1 MSLVPAADGIMKPED
16 VKAAIRKAEG
26 SESHYPDC
34 SLVCVENTS
43 NLGGGSV
50 YPQEILDEFCQVAHE
65 NDCNVHMDGARLFNA
80 VAVSGTDPARMVR
93 DFDTVTICLSKGLG
107 APVGSVLVGSKE
119 FIDRAH
125 RFRKMLGGGMRQ
137 AGIIAAGG
145 LYALE
150 NNLERLAEDHVRAKR
165 LAVAINE
172 MPNYSVELDAVHS
185 NIVLIS
191 TPEGTA
197 KSVVSSLAEQG
208 VDIIDIHDSQVRAV
222 THLHITDEDIERTIT
237 AFSSTQ

>member
-1 MSLVPAADGIMKPED
+1 MA
-16 VKAAIRKAEG
+16 
-26 SESHYPDC
+26 
-34 SLVCVENTS
+34 
-43 NLGGGSV
+43 
-50 YPQEILDEFCQVAHE
+50 
-65 NDCNVHMDGARLFNA
+65 HMDGARLFNA
-80 VAVSGTDPARMVR
+80 VVVSGTDPARMVR

-150 NNLERLAEDHVRAKR
+150 NNLERLSEDHVRAKR
-165 LAVAINE
+165 LALAINE
-172 MPNYSVELDAVHS
+172 MENYSVELDAVHS

-197 KSVVSSLAEQG
+197 KSVVSKLAEKG
-208 VDIIDIHDSQVRAV
+208 IDIIDIHDSQVRAV
-222 THLHITDEDIERTIT
+222 THLHITDEDIDRAIE

>member
-1 MSLVPAADGIMKPED
+1 
-16 VKAAIRKAEG
+16 
-26 SESHYPDC
+26 
-34 SLVCVENTS
+34 
-43 NLGGGSV
+43 
-50 YPQEILDEFCQVAHE
+50 
-65 NDCNVHMDGARLFNA
+65 MDGARLFNA

-150 NNLERLAEDHVRAKR
+150 NNLERLAEDHLRAKR

-191 TPEGTA
+191 TPEGAA
-197 KSVVSSLAEQG
+197 KSVVLSLAEQG

-222 THLHITDEDIERTIT
+222 THLHITDEEIERTI
-237 AFSSTQ
+237 AAVSSTQ

>member
-1 MSLVPAADGIMKPED
+1 MTTSSKAGLVTQP
-16 VKAAIRKAEG
+16 
-26 SESHYPDC
+26 
-34 SLVCVENTS
+34 LS
-43 NLGGGSV
+43 N
-50 YPQEILDEFCQVAHE
+50 P
-65 NDCNVHMDGARLFNA
+65 R

-150 NNLERLAEDHVRAKR
+150 NNMGRLAEDHIRAKR

-172 MPNYSVELDAVHS
+172 MPNYSVW
-185 NIVLIS
+185 
-191 TPEGTA
+191 
-197 KSVVSSLAEQG
+197 
-208 VDIIDIHDSQVRAV
+208 
-222 THLHITDEDIERTIT
+222 
-237 AFSSTQ
+237 FSTQL

>member
-1 MSLVPAADGIMKPED
+1 
-16 VKAAIRKAEG
+16 
-26 SESHYPDC
+26 
-34 SLVCVENTS
+34 
-43 NLGGGSV
+43 
-50 YPQEILDEFCQVAHE
+50 
-65 NDCNVHMDGARLFNA
+65 
-80 VAVSGTDPARMVR
+80 
-93 DFDTVTICLSKGLG
+93 
-107 APVGSVLVGSKE
+107 
-119 FIDRAH
+119 
-125 RFRKMLGGGMRQ
+125 MLGGGMRQ

-145 LYALE
+145 LYALD
-150 NNLERLAEDHVRAKR
+150 NNLEGLAEDHVRAKR

-172 MPNYSVELDAVHS
+172 IPNYSVELDAVHS

-208 VDIIDIHDSQVRAV
+208 IDIIDIDDSQVRAV

>member
-1 MSLVPAADGIMKPED
+1 
-16 VKAAIRKAEG
+16 
-26 SESHYPDC
+26 
-34 SLVCVENTS
+34 
-43 NLGGGSV
+43 
-50 YPQEILDEFCQVAHE
+50 
-65 NDCNVHMDGARLFNA
+65 
-80 VAVSGTDPARMVR
+80 
-93 DFDTVTICLSKGLG
+93 
-107 APVGSVLVGSKE
+107 
-119 FIDRAH
+119 
-125 RFRKMLGGGMRQ
+125 MRQ

-150 NNLERLAEDHVRAKR
+150 NNLERLAEDHIRAKR

-197 KSVVSSLAEQG
+197 KSVVSSLAQQG